1 MRGRASLAHSG
12 LRHAQGGT
20 RSRQGVSC
28 AAVAG
33 AGLLIEACAG
43 WIKKRKKGDDM
54 RDHASVYVEVKGERG
69 IRIWRVRN
77 EESVGFHHVVS
88 YFVLYNN

>member
-1 MRGRASLAHSG
+1 MRGVALVLVTACHVRRWPAAS
-12 LRHAQGGT
+12 
-20 RSRQGVSC
+20 
-28 AAVAG
+28 
-33 AGLLIEACAG
+33 LLIEACAG

-54 RDHASVYVEVKGERG
+54 RDHASVYVEVKGERC

-77 EESVGFHHVVS
+77 EESVGFHHAIVS